1 MFAIGLDIGYS
12 NLKLAFGKVSDNGL
26 AKPAVT
32 RVLPAGAG
40 RLSDLPLRMGK
51 ADGDTDA
58 LVVNVNGEKWAAGVD
73 QARLET
79 SVRELHAD
87 YPASDAYRALFHAA
101 LLMGEHETVD
111 QLITGL
117 PVSQFLDK
125 DLRARLSDRLTG
137 EHQVTAGR
145 TITVKNTLTAILTDW
160 SLPEGGL
167 YFITP
172 SARTR
177 PAEVGVL
184 TNFFGARLS
193 EPAWRRSIDET
204 FKSDIP
210 RDRCLTDF

>member
-1 MFAIGLDIGYS
+1 MNRQSNFRECAAMFAIGLDIGYS

-32 RVLPAGAG
+32 RVLPTGAG

-101 LLMGEHETVD
+101 LLMGEHDSVD

-117 PVSQFLDK
+117 PVSSTTTSHAWAAASGLERTK
-125 DLRARLSDRLTG
+125 RISTAWTRHKRAVALHSVSRRRNV
-137 EHQVTAGR
+137 E
-145 TITVKNTLTAILTDW
+145 
-160 SLPEGGL
+160 PEAR
-167 YFITP
+167 P
-172 SARTR
+172 DDARSSVSATSA
-177 PAEVGVL
+177 P
-184 TNFFGARLS
+184 FF
-193 EPAWRRSIDET
+193 PKC
-204 FKSDIP
+204 FP
-210 RDRCLTDF
+210 